1 MALDPG
7 SWILDRGPR
16 APFWA
21 MGYPKGPWPRSFLD
35 GPGAFKALVAFGRPC
50 SDGLAW
56 GPVTPGARPLNGPW
70 VKTQNVHLAC
80 VYLSLSERAL
90 TARLSKEPDGL
101 PKRQRKRGNYRL

>member
-16 APFWA
+16 SPFWA

-35 GPGAFKALVAFGRPC
+35 GPGAFKALGAFGRPC

-56 GPVTPGARPLNGPW
+56 GPGVTGRKDSRPA
-70 VKTQNVHLAC
+70 TQWALGSKHKMYIWHVC
-80 VYLSLSERAL
+80 IYLYLG
-90 TARLSKEPDGL
+90 EP
-101 PKRQRKRGNYRL
+101 